1 MNNLKK
7 IILKRYL
14 IFQIRT
20 GEVSGKRCLKMSD
33 SDEWKDS
40 FICTGEET
48 PYNFFWSDEEKSDC
62 LKIKEPH
69 DWGWKTKYL
78 CTTNTRQIPGR
89 WSQMVDGNNTFKD
102 GHKNLRFHMFRPL
115 KNY

>member
-1 MNNLKK
+1 
-7 IILKRYL
+7 
-14 IFQIRT
+14 
-20 GEVSGKRCLKMSD
+20 MSD

-78 CTTNTRQIPGR
+78 CTTNTR
-89 WSQMVDGNNTFKD
+89 
-102 GHKNLRFHMFRPL
+102 
-115 KNY
+115 